1 MTETP
6 SSSGGVS
13 PKTYTAFFYGKVTHG
28 IFFCEMPRPP
38 VLCYASS
45 MLTIRHRY
53 LGKVQS
59 SKSWSSV
66 GFDQRSH

>member
-28 IFFCEMPRPP
+28 IFFLRNAE
-38 VLCYASS
+38 ASS
-45 MLTIRHRY
+45 LVLRLIHADNKTQ
-53 LGKVQS
+53 VP
-59 SKSWSSV
+59 W
-66 GFDQRSH
+66 